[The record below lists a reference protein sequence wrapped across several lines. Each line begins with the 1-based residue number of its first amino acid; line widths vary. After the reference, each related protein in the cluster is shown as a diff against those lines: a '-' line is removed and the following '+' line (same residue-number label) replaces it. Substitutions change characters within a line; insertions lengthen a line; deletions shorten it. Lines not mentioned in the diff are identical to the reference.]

1 MKKKTV
7 RVTAIRVKINEID
20 EGVRLVQEH
29 LPGNAKEFRKLG
41 LVKDGI
47 YKRIEFAIED
57 VFDICAILNADL
69 ELGIPGEDEDILVHL
84 VDKGLISPGMQEKI
98 HAMRG
103 FRNIVVHRYGAIDDI
118 LAFHLLTENIGDFFL
133 FASEIEK
140 VLETLCPRKKQQE

>member
-7 RVTAIRVKINEID
+7 RETVIRVKITEIC

-29 LPGNAKEFRKLG
+29 LPKSAKEFRKLG

-69 ELGIPGEDEDILVHL
+69 ELGIPGEDEDILIHL
-84 VDKGLISPGMQEKI
+84 VDKGLLTPEMQEKI

-103 FRNIVVHRYGAIDDI
+103 FRNIVVHRYGAIDDA
-118 LAFHLLTENIGDFFL
+118 LAFHLLQENTGDFFL
-133 FASEIEK
+133 FTAEIEK
-140 VLETLCPRKKQQE
+140 TLEKLRHP